1 VTAAVACPACGT
13 GGLADAAVPAGGATG
28 PERVI
33 DLSIPAAH
41 CAACIS
47 TVEAGLARVPGVR
60 GARVNLS
67 RRMVSVR
74 VAEGE
79 GAEDRLI
86 GALAG
91 LGYEAWPLDSSR
103 LGNTADARADRE
115 LVTRLGVAGFAMMN
129 VMLLSVAVW
138 SGAAD
143 TSRDLFHWVS
153 ALIALPAVAYAG
165 QPFFRAAWASLRA
178 RRLGMDVPI
187 SLALI
192 LACGSSLVETMLG
205 GEHAYFDAAVSLA
218 FFLLAGRYLDF
229 RTRAAARSA
238 AAHLAALEVERAT
251 RLAPDGTLA
260 VVDVAALVRG
270 DRVVVATG
278 MRVPVDGTVD
288 AGAGEV
294 DASLLTG
301 ETLPKPVGVG
311 DTVHAGMVNA
321 GPALTVTVQEQGEGM
336 LVRRI
341 ARLVEAATQGKG
353 RYVTLA
359 DRAAKLYSPVVH
371 IVAFS
376 AFLMWMSATGD
387 LRVSL
392 NIAIATL
399 IITCPCALGLAVPAV
414 LTAASGR
421 LFRMGLLLKDGA
433 ALERL
438 AGVDTAVFD
447 KTGTLTA
454 GRPMLLGE
462 VPRGTLALAAGLAMH
477 SAHPL
482 SRAVVAAAAAR
493 GIPATAVADVTEFPG
508 QGIEGRAQGRR
519 VRLGRAA
526 FVGAGGAAGQ
536 GMTSWLDSGAGV
548 PEPLQFAD
556 APRAGAAQAVGA
568 LRRLGLRSVLLS
580 GDAAGPVAAVAQAAG
595 LDAAEAAMSPQGKAA
610 WLDQARAD
618 GRRTLMVGD
627 GLNDAA
633 AVASADVSVAIASG
647 VDATRAAADMILTG
661 GDLGAIPRAV
671 DVARQARRRII
682 ENFAIAF
689 AYNILAVPLAVAGH
703 VTPLAAAVAMS
714 TSSILVSL
722 NALRLVRRG
731 KEPA

>member
-1 VTAAVACPACGT
+1 
-13 GGLADAAVPAGGATG
+13 
-28 PERVI
+28 
-33 DLSIPAAH
+33 
-41 CAACIS
+41 
-47 TVEAGLARVPGVR
+47 
-60 GARVNLS
+60 VNLS

>member
-1 VTAAVACPACGT
+1 MTAAVACPACGI
-13 GGLADAAVPAGGATG
+13 GGVADAAAPASDATG

-47 TVEAGLARVPGVR
+47 TVESGLMRVAGVR
-60 GARVNLS
+60 GARVNLT

-74 VAEGE
+74 VGQGE

-115 LVTRLGVAGFAMMN
+115 LLMRLGVAGFAMMN

-138 SGAAD
+138 SGAAG
-143 TSRDLFHWVS
+143 TSRDLFHWIS

-165 QPFFRAAWASLRA
+165 QPFFRAAWASLKA

-192 LACGSSLVETMLG
+192 LASGSSLVETMLH

-238 AAHLAALEVERAT
+238 AAQLAALEVERAT
-251 RLAPDGTLA
+251 RIAEDGTLA

-278 MRVPVDGTVD
+278 MRVPVDGTVS
-288 AGAGEV
+288 GGTGEV

-301 ETLPKPVGVG
+301 ETMPKAVGPG

-321 GPALTVTVQEQGEGM
+321 GPSLTVTVEEQGEGM

-341 ARLVEAATQGKG
+341 ARLVEAATQAKG

-359 DRAAKLYSPVVH
+359 DKAAKLYSPVVH

-376 AFLMWMSATGD
+376 AFLSWMWATGD
-387 LRVSL
+387 FRTSL

-421 LFRMGLLLKDGA
+421 LFRMGLLMKDGA

-447 KTGTLTA
+447 KTGTLTS
-454 GRPMLLGE
+454 GKPVLLGE
-462 VPRGTLALAAGLAMH
+462 VSRGTLALAAGLAMH

-482 SRAVVAAAAAR
+482 SKAVVTAAKGLPAA
-493 GIPATAVADVTEFPG
+493 PVTDVVEFPG
-508 QGIEGRAQGRR
+508 QGIEGRWQGRR
-519 VRLGRAA
+519 VRLGRAD
-526 FVGAGGAAGQ
+526 FVGATAGE
-536 GMTSWLDSGAGV
+536 GMSAWLDAGLGAPV
-548 PEPLQFAD
+548 ELRFAD
-556 APRAGAAQAVGA
+556 APREGAAQSVAD

-595 LDAAEAAMSPQGKAA
+595 LDDAQAGMSPQGKAA
-610 WLDQARAD
+610 WLEDARAK
-618 GRRTLMVGD
+618 GHHALMVGD

-633 AVASADVSVAIASG
+633 AVASADVSIAIASG

-671 DVARQARRRII
+671 NVARQAKRRII
-682 ENFAIAF
+682 ENFGVAF

-703 VTPLAAAVAMS
+703 VTPLAAAIAMS
-714 TSSILVSL
+714 TSSIVVSL
-722 NALRLVRRG
+722 NALRLARG
-731 KEPA
+731 KGAA

>member
-1 VTAAVACPACGT
+1 MSAVACPACGT
-13 GGLADAAVPAGGATG
+13 GGLADAVAPSGDTG

-47 TVEAGLARVPGVR
+47 TVEAGLLRVPGVR
-60 GARVNLS
+60 GARVNLT
-67 RRMVSVR
+67 RRLVSVR
-74 VAEGE
+74 VGAGA

-91 LGYEAWPLDSSR
+91 LGYEAWPLDSAR

-115 LVTRLGVAGFAMMN
+115 LLMRLGVAGFAMMN

-138 SGAAD
+138 SGAAGA
-143 TSRDLFHWVS
+143 SRDLFHWIS

-165 QPFFRAAWASLRA
+165 QPFFRSAWASLKA

-192 LACGSSLVETMLG
+192 LASGSSLVETMLH

-238 AAHLAALEVERAT
+238 AAQLAALEVERAT
-251 RLAPDGTLA
+251 RIAEDGTLA

-278 MRVPVDGTVD
+278 MRVPVDGTVS
-288 AGAGEV
+288 AGTGEV

-301 ETLPKPVGVG
+301 ETMPKAVVPG

-321 GPALTVTVQEQGEGM
+321 GPALTVTVVEQGEGM
-336 LVRRI
+336 LLRRI
-341 ARLVEAATQGKG
+341 ARLVEAATQAKG

-359 DRAAKLYSPVVH
+359 DKAAKLYSPVVH
-371 IVAFS
+371 IVSFT
-376 AFLMWMSATGD
+376 AFLWWMWATGD
-387 LRVSL
+387 VRTSL

-421 LFRMGLLLKDGA
+421 LFRMGLLMKDGA

-438 AGVDTAVFD
+438 AGVDVAVFD

-454 GRPMLLGE
+454 GKPVLLGE

-482 SRAVVAAAAAR
+482 SKAVVAAAKGLPAAVV
-493 GIPATAVADVTEFPG
+493 TDVAEFPG
-508 QGIEGRAQGRR
+508 QGIEGRWQGRR
-519 VRLGRAA
+519 VRLGRAD
-526 FVGAGGAAGQ
+526 FVGVVAEEGMSAWLDAGQ
-536 GMTSWLDSGAGV
+536 GV
-548 PEPLQFAD
+548 PVPLRFAD
-556 APRAGAAQAVGA
+556 APREGAAEAVGS

-595 LDAAEAAMSPQGKAA
+595 LDAAEAGISPQGKAA
-610 WLDQARAD
+610 WLDQARAE
-618 GRRTLMVGD
+618 GRHTLMVGD

-633 AVASADVSVAIASG
+633 AVASADVSIAIASG

-671 DVARQARRRII
+671 QVAQAARRRII
-682 ENFAIAF
+682 ENFGVAF
-689 AYNILAVPLAVAGH
+689 AYNILAVPLAVAGQ
-703 VTPLAAAVAMS
+703 VTPLAAAIAMS

-722 NALRLVRRG
+722 NALRLVRERRR
-731 KEPA
+731 A

>member
-1 VTAAVACPACGT
+1 MTAVACPARGT
-13 GGLADAAVPAGGATG
+13 GGVADAAEPSCDTG

-47 TVEAGLARVPGVR
+47 TVESGLSRVPGVR
-60 GARVNLS
+60 GARVNLT

-74 VAEGE
+74 VGQGA

-91 LGYEAWPLDSSR
+91 LGYEAWPLDSAR
-103 LGNTADARADRE
+103 LGNTADARADRD
-115 LVTRLGVAGFAMMN
+115 LLMRLGVAGFAMMN

-138 SGAAD
+138 SGAAGA
-143 TSRDLFHWVS
+143 SRDLFHWVS

-192 LACGSSLVETMLG
+192 LASGASLAETMLR

-238 AAHLAALEVERAT
+238 AAQLAALEVERAT
-251 RLAPDGTLA
+251 RVAGDGTLA
-260 VVDVAALVRG
+260 VVDVAGLARG

-278 MRVPVDGTVD
+278 MRVPVDGTV
-288 AGAGEV
+288 ASGTGEV
-294 DASLLTG
+294 DAGLLTG
-301 ETLPKPVGVG
+301 ETMPKPVAPG

-321 GPALTVTVQEQGEGM
+321 GPALTVTVLEQGEGM
-336 LVRRI
+336 LLRRI
-341 ARLVEAATQGKG
+341 ARLVEAATQARG

-376 AFLMWMSATGD
+376 AFLAWMWATGD
-387 LRVSL
+387 FRTSL

-438 AGVDTAVFD
+438 AGVDVAVFD
-447 KTGTLTA
+447 KTGTLTS
-454 GRPMLLGE
+454 GRPVLLGD
-462 VPRGTLALAAGLAMH
+462 VPRGTLALAAGLAMQ

-482 SRAVVAAAAAR
+482 SRAVVAAARGLPAASV
-493 GIPATAVADVTEFPG
+493 TDVAEFPG
-508 QGIEGRAQGRR
+508 QGIEGRWQGRR
-519 VRLGRAA
+519 VRLGRADFA
-526 FVGAGGAAGQ
+526 GAGAGAGGGMSAWLDAGQ
-536 GMTSWLDSGAGV
+536 GAPVALH
-548 PEPLQFAD
+548 FAD
-556 APRAGAAQAVGA
+556 APRDGAARTIAD
-568 LRRLGLRSVLLS
+568 LRRLGLRPVLLS
-580 GDAAGPVAAVAQAAG
+580 GDAAGPVAAVARAAG
-595 LDAAEAAMSPQGKAA
+595 LDDAQAGLSPQGKAA
-610 WLDQARAD
+610 WLDDARAR
-618 GRRTLMVGD
+618 GHRTLMVGD

-633 AVASADVSVAIASG
+633 AVASADVSIAIASG

-671 DVARQARRRII
+671 EVARQARRRII
-682 ENFAIAF
+682 ENFGVAF
-689 AYNILAVPLAVAGH
+689 AYNTVAVPLAVAGQ
-703 VTPLAAAVAMS
+703 VTPLAAAIAMS
-714 TSSILVSL
+714 SSSILVSL
-722 NALRLVRRG
+722 NALRLARG
-731 KEPA
+731 RGAP

>member
-1 VTAAVACPACGT
+1 MTAVACPACGI
-13 GGLADAAVPAGGATG
+13 GGVADAVVVSDDTG

-47 TVEAGLARVPGVR
+47 TVEAGLSRVPGVQ

-74 VAEGE
+74 VGQGE

-86 GALAG
+86 GALAR
-91 LGYEAWPLDSSR
+91 LGYEAWPLDSAR
-103 LGNTADARADRE
+103 LGNTADARADRA
-115 LVTRLGVAGFAMMN
+115 LLMRLGVAGFAMMN

-138 SGAAD
+138 SGAAGA
-143 TSRDLFHWVS
+143 SRDLFHWIS

-165 QPFFRAAWASLRA
+165 QPFFRAAWASLKA

-192 LACGSSLVETMLG
+192 LASGSSLVETMLH

-238 AAHLAALEVERAT
+238 AAQLAALEVERAT
-251 RLAPDGTLA
+251 RIAGDGTLS
-260 VVDVAALVRG
+260 VVEVAALLRG

-278 MRVPVDGTVD
+278 MRVPVDGTVC
-288 AGAGEV
+288 AGTGEV

-301 ETLPKPVGVG
+301 ETMPKPVASG

-321 GPALTVTVQEQGEGM
+321 GPALTVTVEEQGEGM
-336 LVRRI
+336 LLRRI

-359 DRAAKLYSPVVH
+359 DRAARLYSPVVH
-371 IVAFS
+371 VVAFS
-376 AFLMWMSATGD
+376 AFLSWMWATGD
-387 LRVSL
+387 FRTSL

-438 AGVDTAVFD
+438 AGVDVAVFD

-454 GRPMLLGE
+454 GRPVLLGE

-482 SRAVVAAAAAR
+482 SKAVVAAARDVPAA
-493 GIPATAVADVTEFPG
+493 AVTDVAEFPG
-508 QGIEGRAQGRR
+508 QGIEGRWRGRR
-519 VRLGRAA
+519 VRLGRAD
-526 FVGAGGAAGQ
+526 FVGAEAGEGMAAWLDAGQ
-536 GMTSWLDSGAGV
+536 GAPVALR
-548 PEPLQFAD
+548 FAD
-556 APRAGAAQAVGA
+556 APREGAAGVVAA

-580 GDAAGPVAAVAQAAG
+580 GDAAGPVAAVARSAG
-595 LDAAEAAMSPQGKAA
+595 LDDAQAGMSPQGKAA
-610 WLDQARAD
+610 WLEDARAA
-618 GRRTLMVGD
+618 GHHTLMVGD

-633 AVASADVSVAIASG
+633 AVASADVSIAIASG
-647 VDATRAAADMILTG
+647 VDATRTAADMILTG

-682 ENFAIAF
+682 ENFGVAF
-689 AYNILAVPLAVAGH
+689 AYNLLAVPLAVAGQ
-703 VTPLAAAVAMS
+703 VTPLTAAVAMS

-722 NALRLVRRG
+722 NALRLARERG
-731 KEPA
+731 RA